1 MKYLDILIGLIFVYL
16 LLSLF
21 STLIMEYI
29 STIGRMRA
37 TLLKETIRKMLDP
50 AKDDPVN
57 AFYKMPLIKFFGER
71 RWAFWSSKEE
81 DNLPSYIEPKNFATT
96 LLQFILGPDYKTNP
110 QTAGGIVGI
119 INAHKFISEST
130 RDHLLLL
137 ISKTQAGGKSFF
149 DQLEIEIENWFN
161 QTMERTS
168 TWYKRKVQYILLYV
182 GLAVAIAFNADT
194 LRMAGQL
201 NQDDKLRNELVKNA
215 TDFVAKHDSLPMP
228 QAAQQT
234 EVVNLRDSVVANYL
248 RTADLSANLLGWK
261 NDDGDWE
268 DFKKY
273 FFRKLIGFLLT
284 AIAISLGS
292 NFWFDML
299 KKLLNIKVLAEKK

>member
-1 MKYLDILIGLIFVYL
+1 
-16 LLSLF
+16 
-21 STLIMEYI
+21 
-29 STIGRMRA
+29 MRA
-37 TLLKETIRKMLDP
+37 TLLKETIRKMLD
-50 AKDDPVN
+50 AGNVTAVN
-57 AFYKMPLIKFFGER
+57 KFYQMPLLKFFGER
-71 RWAFWSSKEE
+71 RWAFWSSKDE

-96 LLQFILGPDYKTNP
+96 LLQFILGADYKTNP

-119 INAHKFISEST
+119 IKAHPLISNNT
-130 RDHLLLL
+130 RDHLQLL
-137 ISKTQAGGKSFF
+137 ISKVQASGKSFF
-149 DQLEIEIENWFN
+149 DQLEIEIEIWFN

-215 TDFVAKHDSLPMP
+215 TDFVAKHDSLPVT
-228 QAAQQT
+228 QVAQT
-234 EVVNLRDSVVANYL
+234 DVVNLRDSVVANYL

-261 NDDGDWE
+261 NDDSDWE
-268 DFKKY
+268 DLKKH

-299 KKLLNIKVLAEKK
+299 KKLLNIKVLADKK

>member
-29 STIGRMRA
+29 ATIGRMRA

-50 AKDDPVN
+50 ANDGPVN
-57 AFYKMPLIKFFGER
+57 TFYKMPLIKFFGER
-71 RWAFWSSKEE
+71 RWAFGNSKEE

-96 LLQFILGPDYKTNP
+96 LLRFCLGPDYKTNS
-110 QTAGGIVGI
+110 QTAGSIVSI
-119 INAHKFISEST
+119 INAHPLLSKNT
-130 RDHLLLL
+130 REHLLLL
-137 ISKTQAGGKSFF
+137 ISKTQAGAKSFF
-149 DQLEIEIENWFN
+149 DQLEIEIEIWFN

-215 TDFVAKHDSLPMP
+215 TDFVAKHDSLPVT
-228 QAAQQT
+228 QVAQT
-234 EVVNLRDSVVANYL
+234 DVVNLRDSVVANYL

-261 NDDGDWE
+261 NDDSDWE
-268 DFKKY
+268 DLKKH

-299 KKLLNIKVLAEKK
+299 KKLLNIKVLADKK